1 MLSMIAVTVPL
12 LVAPGAANTPVLRWA
27 TETTSPRPSAGEP
40 RVLAACPETDRALD
54 AIAAEVATHSLP
66 ADDVE
71 GLTYALRAAGEPHV
85 WPRAWMLE
93 GKKIDL
99 AEANTRFAAWLGS
112 AAHLGQLRCGVAR
125 SSRRGSE
132 AIAAVAVDAEADL
145 EHLPMRARTSSWID
159 LGARTLVPATG
170 AKVVVLGPRG
180 APRILP
186 TSYIDGRV
194 KARANVDHPGS
205 WLFQVLLDGAGGP
218 RPVLEA
224 LVFAGVEP
232 PASQPWSAAPGEEV
246 AATGETVADLE
257 RMLTAARRTETLPP
271 LVRQAE
277 LDRVARIHTERMM
290 HAASLAHDAGDG
302 DPKDRVERAS
312 IPAQEV
318 GENVAHAADVILA
331 HRALWGSPSHRANML
346 ERRFDRVGIGA
357 ATAPDGSVWVT
368 ELFAR

>member
-1 MLSMIAVTVPL
+1 MLSLIALTASL
-12 LVAPGAANTPVLRWA
+12 LVAPGAANSPPLHWA
-27 TETTSPRPSAGEP
+27 EETASPRPSTGEP

-66 ADDVE
+66 ANDVE
-71 GLTYALRAAGEPHV
+71 GLSYALRAAGEPHV
-85 WPRAWMLE
+85 WPRAWLLE

-99 AEANTRFAAWLGS
+99 AEANTRLAAWLGS
-112 AAHLGQLRCGVAR
+112 SPHLGRLRCGVAR
-125 SSRRGSE
+125 SSQRGSE

-145 EHLPMRARTSSWID
+145 ERLPMRVRTSSWIE

-170 AKVVVLGPRG
+170 AKVIVLGPRG

-186 TSYIDGRV
+186 TSYVDGRV
-194 KARANVDHPGS
+194 KARANVDQPGS
-205 WLFQVLLDGAGGP
+205 WMFQVLLDGVSGP

-224 LVFAGVEP
+224 LLFAGVEP
-232 PASQPWSAAPGEEV
+232 PASQPWSAAPGEE
-246 AATGETVADLE
+246 AGTTGEAGADLE

-271 LVRQAE
+271 LERQTD
-277 LDRVARIHTERMM
+277 LDRAARAHTERMM
-290 HAASLAHDAGDG
+290 RSSSLAHDAGDG

-318 GENVAHAADVILA
+318 GENVAHAANVILA

-346 ERRFDRVGIGA
+346 ERRFDRVGISA
-357 ATAPDGSVWVT
+357 LSAPDGSVWVT
-368 ELFAR
+368 ELFVR